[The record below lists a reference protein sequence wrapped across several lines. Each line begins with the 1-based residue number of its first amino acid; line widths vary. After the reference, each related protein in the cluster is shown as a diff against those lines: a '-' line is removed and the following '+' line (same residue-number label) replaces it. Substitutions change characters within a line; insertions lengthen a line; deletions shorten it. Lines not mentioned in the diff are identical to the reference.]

1 MCGKFLYI
9 KLIIFVEVGLIVLKG
24 VVIFG
29 YKFFF
34 IGFWIFYLMFGIVI
48 SKLFID
54 GYYLFEKKFCILSGI
69 MCRDIF
75 YKYIE
80 SDELVEYGCM

>member
-1 MCGKFLYI
+1 
-9 KLIIFVEVGLIVLKG
+9 
-24 VVIFG
+24 
-29 YKFFF
+29 
-34 IGFWIFYLMFGIVI
+34 MFGIVV

-54 GYYLFEKKFCILSGI
+54 GYYLFEKKFEIVSGI

-80 SDELVEYGCM
+80 SDELVEYGCMQIVLLIMDKGLIIS

>member
-1 MCGKFLYI
+1 
-9 KLIIFVEVGLIVLKG
+9 
-24 VVIFG
+24 
-29 YKFFF
+29 
-34 IGFWIFYLMFGIVI
+34 MFGIVI

-54 GYYLFEKKFCILSGI
+54 GYYLFEKKFEIVSGI

-80 SDELVEYGCM
+80 SDELVEYGCMYIVLLIMDKGLIIS

>member
-1 MCGKFLYI
+1 
-9 KLIIFVEVGLIVLKG
+9 
-24 VVIFG
+24 
-29 YKFFF
+29 
-34 IGFWIFYLMFGIVI
+34 MFGIVI

-54 GYYLFEKKFCILSGI
+54 GYYLFEKKFEIVSGI

-80 SDELVEYGCM
+80 SDELVEYGCMQIVLLIMDKGLIIS

>member
-1 MCGKFLYI
+1 
-9 KLIIFVEVGLIVLKG
+9 
-24 VVIFG
+24 
-29 YKFFF
+29 
-34 IGFWIFYLMFGIVI
+34 MFGIVI